1 MSKADGPTAGQFETV
16 PDGAANPDGSAHP
29 GAPSPLTGVGLTL
42 SYDRVEISHDLS
54 VSIPRGS
61 FTVIVGP
68 NGCGKSTLLRAL
80 ARTLTP
86 KAGRV
91 ELEGKEITSY
101 GSKEVARLLSLLPQS
116 PVTPEAITVR
126 DLVGRGRY
134 AYQTMLRQWAA
145 ADTDAVNAA
154 LAATGTADLASRRV
168 SDLSG
173 GQRQRV
179 GIARSLALQPAA
191 LIADEIT
198 SGLDVSAQARIVA
211 LLQELRRDTG
221 LALIFISHDLSLVRS
236 LCDEVLI
243 LRRGVVVEQGA
254 SAQIFAQPAHDYTRA
269 LLDAI
274 PLPVPDPQ
282 WLAQVSQAF
291 SVQVLMAN

>member
-1 MSKADGPTAGQFETV
+1 MTHAQPALLAAKGLHLAL
-16 PDGAANPDGSAHP
+16 PDSARKPLFGAA
-29 GAPSPLTGVGLTL
+29 PLKPILRDISLTL
-42 SYDRVEISHDLS
+42 PAAGTLGVIGES
-54 VSIPRGS
+54 GS
-61 FTVIVGP
+61 
-68 NGCGKSTLLRAL
+68 GKSTLARVLTMLTPPQQGQVLFRGQDVAQFSTQQLVEYRTQVQLVFQDPMSSLNPRRRVQAIITEPLRARGKL
-80 ARTLTP
+80 AGP
-86 KAGRV
+86 ADA
-91 ELEGKEITSY
+91 
-101 GSKEVARLLSLLPQS
+101 ARQ
-116 PVTPEAITVR
+116 
-126 DLVGRGRY
+126 
-134 AYQTMLRQWAA
+134 AA
-145 ADTDAVNAA
+145 ALLERVGLNPA
-154 LAATGTADLASRRV
+154 LAARYPHE
-168 SDLSG
+168 LSG

-282 WLAQVSQAF
+282 WLAQGA
-291 SVQVLMAN
+291 LEAAEE

>member
-1 MSKADGPTAGQFETV
+1 MSKADGSTAGQFETV

-179 GIARSLALQPAA
+179 WLAMVLAQDTDVILLDEPTTFLDITHQIEVLQLCARMHREGRTLVAVLHDLNMAARYATHMIAMRDGAIVHEGPPADVVTAERIGEVFGLQCRV
-191 LIADEIT
+191 IADPET
-198 SGLDVSAQARIVA
+198 Q
-211 LLQELRRDTG
+211 TP
-221 LALIFISHDLSLVRS
+221 LV
-236 LCDEVLI
+236 
-243 LRRGVVVEQGA
+243 
-254 SAQIFAQPAHDYTRA
+254 
-269 LLDAI
+269 I
-274 PLPVPDPQ
+274 PLADPI
-282 WLAQVSQAF
+282 AP
-291 SVQVLMAN
+291 